1 VVFIVSDSYCQLI
14 GDRRMPRAANPWDV
28 PEWHSI
34 GREAALVRHLIGSGA
49 TSLGRA
55 NYADQ
60 IGEYYTAF
68 FGLSVGLER
77 LAKLILVT
85 DHAIANNGQMPAEQ
99 VLRKYG
105 HKLVDLIDAA
115 DTTATKHGLKLSYPR
130 PSTAISAKIVECLD
144 AFADAGRGRYANF
157 AALGD
162 PNLGQEEPIRKW
174 WGEVAELI
182 LKEYYYGK
190 PVQLQVEGRA
200 SVIGALMSPISMVR
214 HINEA
219 GDPMQD
225 VRTSSIRTGQTDLV
239 QRHGRYFAL
248 TVVRWLSE
256 VFSKLSQVACYTHNM
271 DAFFGVNEYFQTY
284 TVEDSFLKTR
294 KIWPL
299 S

>member
-1 VVFIVSDSYCQLI
+1 MSGQ
-14 GDRRMPRAANPWDV
+14 GNPWDI

-49 TSLGRA
+49 TALGRA
-55 NYADQ
+55 NYADK

-77 LAKLILVT
+77 LAKLILVA
-85 DHAIANNGQMPAEQ
+85 DYAISNKGQMPAESI
-99 VLRKYG
+99 VRKFG
-105 HKLVDLIDAA
+105 HKLVDLMDAA
-115 DTTATKHGLKLSYPR
+115 DASTTKHGLKLHYAR
-130 PSTAISAKIVECLD
+130 PTTPISKKIVECLD
-144 AFADAGRGRYANF
+144 AFADASRGRYANF

-182 LKEYYYGK
+182 LKEHYFGK
-190 PVQLQVEGRA
+190 PIQVQVEGRA
-200 SVIGALMSPISMVR
+200 SVIDALLSPVSMVL

-219 GDPMQD
+219 GDAMQD
-225 VRTSSIRTGQTDLV
+225 VRTSSIRTGQTELV
-239 QRHGRYFAL
+239 QRHGRYSAL
-248 TVVRWLSE
+248 TVARWLSDA
-256 VFSKLSQVACYTHNM
+256 FSKLSQLACYTHNI

-284 TVEDSFLKTR
+284 TVEDQFLKTR